1 MLYARKL
8 VWDFFFLY
16 VNKKK
21 LQNIIV
27 MKQIIKT
34 VTVEDLIHFRTSYQI
49 YCLKCR
55 AYF

>member
-1 MLYARKL
+1 MHVNLYGF
-8 VWDFFFLY
+8 FFFLY

-34 VTVEDLIHFRTSYQI
+34 VHGRGLNPFQN
-49 YCLKCR
+49 L
-55 AYF
+55 

>member
-1 MLYARKL
+1 MHVNLYGI
-8 VWDFFFLY
+8 FFFLY
-16 VNKKK
+16 VNKKM

-49 YCLKCR
+49 YCFKCR